1 MSPRFPYS
9 GARRRG
15 LLYVKC
21 FDNQAKGGWFFFYQE
36 LMLLWFMGVWNFRT
50 GAQFQRSEM
59 SLDLFEDCIKGILIC

>member
-1 MSPRFPYS
+1 MSPRFPCF

-21 FDNQAKGGWFFFYQE
+21 FDNQAKGGWF
-36 LMLLWFMGVWNFRT
+36 LGVWNFRT
-50 GAQFQRSEM
+50 SAQFQRSEM